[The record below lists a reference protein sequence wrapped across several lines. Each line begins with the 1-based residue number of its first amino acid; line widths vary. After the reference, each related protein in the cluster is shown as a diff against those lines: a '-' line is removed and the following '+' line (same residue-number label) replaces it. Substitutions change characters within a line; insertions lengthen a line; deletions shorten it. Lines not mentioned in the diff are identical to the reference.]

1 MPARKDPTFC
11 GAFLFYYVDM
21 ESYTANSKISTT
33 IFLSIP
39 KKPKPLSFQKS
50 VLGFINWS
58 VLVVRDRLGGG
69 SAQLFAHKRSITKQC
84 QIDA

>member
-33 IFLSIP
+33 IFLSIQ

-58 VLVVRDRLGGG
+58 VLVVRDCLGDG
-69 SAQLFAHKRSITKQC
+69 LCRSYSLIKGL
-84 QIDA
+84 

>member
-39 KKPKPLSFQKS
+39 KKTKTPLFSEKCFRFYKLERTLPYVTVWRWHS
-50 VLGFINWS
+50 
-58 VLVVRDRLGGG
+58 
-69 SAQLFAHKRSITKQC
+69 
-84 QIDA
+84 DAVIAK

>member
-21 ESYTANSKISTT
+21 ESYTANSKISTA
-33 IFLSIP
+33 IFLSTQR
-39 KKPKPLSFQKS
+39 KNPKPLSFQKS

-58 VLVVRDRLGGG
+58 VLGVRDCLEGGLCR
-69 SAQLFAHKRSITKQC
+69 SYSLFEALI
-84 QIDA
+84 